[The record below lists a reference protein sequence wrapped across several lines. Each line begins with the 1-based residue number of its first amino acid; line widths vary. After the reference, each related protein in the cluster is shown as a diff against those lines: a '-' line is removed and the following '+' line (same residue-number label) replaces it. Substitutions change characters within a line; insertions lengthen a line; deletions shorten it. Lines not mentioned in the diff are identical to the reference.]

1 MLPLLVHPKSLLK
14 KYTFFFL
21 LSCIKMSRKSVN
33 FGDRKIE
40 KSDLYKNKKVI
51 KIDDSDVNEILASKE
66 ESYGSRNSFK
76 YFTGYN
82 DDFVIRPLCIKLPQ
96 MIECVRNFD
105 GNKKLTFKISDSN
118 LLKKYNQIWKR
129 VEKLLKIKFVKAR
142 KKLYPQ
148 TLLEECKYE
157 PKKIKMENL
166 VHDDLE
172 KSSSDE
178 LDNEADNDSNDQTES
193 DNESNE

>member
-1 MLPLLVHPKSLLK
+1 
-14 KYTFFFL
+14 
-21 LSCIKMSRKSVN
+21 MSSNSVN

-129 VEKLLKIKFVKAR
+129 VEKLLK
-142 KKLYPQ
+142 
-148 TLLEECKYE
+148 T
-157 PKKIKMENL
+157 KIC
-166 VHDDLE
+166 
-172 KSSSDE
+172 
-178 LDNEADNDSNDQTES
+178 
-193 DNESNE
+193 